1 MRASPAQSAASAKPA
16 VSAAAAPPASVS
28 AAGKPGGPASA
39 SQAAG
44 TAGTLDQRDEP
55 PLPEPREEGAAAV
68 ADGRL
73 YAMSG
78 FDKDGKDTSSVFVFD
93 GRAWQAGPAA
103 PAALNHPS
111 AASLGSDIYLAGG
124 TGNGASQPGVYR
136 LSGGRWQAV
145 APLNHARSAP
155 ALIALGG
162 KLYAVGGVDRG
173 EVGPAESYDPAANR
187 WADLPPLPAPRD
199 HVAGFAY
206 EDKACIGGG
215 RSPNTPRVDC
225 FDPSTNAWQRLPDL
239 PQPTSGAGG
248 VALNGL
254 AIVAGGEGE
263 RIIDQLAWLRGG
275 AWQLDKMRAP
285 RHGLQ
290 LAALNGRAYAC
301 GGGTS
306 PGLNAVSTCTSIGL
320 TG

>member
-1 MRASPAQSAASAKPA
+1 
-16 VSAAAAPPASVS
+16 VAAA
-28 AAGKPGGPASA
+28 
-39 SQAAG
+39 
-44 TAGTLDQRDEP
+44 LDQRDEP

-68 ADGRL
+68 ADGKL
-73 YAMSG
+73 YAIAG

-111 AASLGSDIYLAGG
+111 AASLGSDIYLTGG
-124 TGNGASQPGVYR
+124 TGNGSSQPGVYR

-145 APLNHARSAP
+145 AALNHARSAP

-162 KLYAVGGVDRG
+162 KLYAIGGIDRG
-173 EVGPAESYDPAANR
+173 EVGPAETYDPAANR
-187 WADLPPLPAPRD
+187 WTDLPPLPAPRD

-206 EDKACIGGG
+206 EGKACVGGG

-225 FDPSTNAWQRLPDL
+225 LDPSTSAWQRLPDL

-248 VALNGL
+248 AALNGV

-263 RIIDQLAWLRGG
+263 RIIDQLAWVRGG
-275 AWQLDKMRAP
+275 TWQLDKMRAP

-306 PGLNAVSTCTSIGL
+306 PGLHAVNTCTSIGV